1 MNDHKDQFLANT
13 SHEFKNPLHSI
24 LNMSQSVLN
33 RENHLLQERSIKELE
48 TVLSVGQ
55 RLTLLLNDLI
65 DVMGLQEGNPRL
77 QKKSIFI
84 QSIVTGVLDML
95 QYNVEMKSVKV
106 VNQIPE
112 NFP

>member
-33 RENHLLQERSIKELE
+33 RERHLLQERSIKELE

-65 DVMGLQEGNPRL
+65 DVMSLREGNPRL
-77 QKKSIFI
+77 LKKPVFI
-84 QSIVTGVLDML
+84 QPIVTGVRSEERR
-95 QYNVEMKSVKV
+95 VGKRVG
-106 VNQIPE
+106 
-112 NFP
+112 